1 MSNEFGKKIKQE
13 RLHLDLSLRKVCEV
27 VFSDKKKPISV
38 SYLNDIEQGYRNPP
52 DSKII
57 VQLAKVLKL
66 EPQELLNLAGKVHPS
81 IEDAVSKKTEVGV
94 LFRNIAERIERD
106 PKFVAKIQEEL
117 DKNKDDQK

>member
-13 RLHLDLSLRKVCEV
+13 RLHLDLSLRKVCEA

-66 EPQELLNLAGKVHPS
+66 EPQDLLNLAGKVHPI
-81 IEDAVSKKTEVGV
+81 IEDVSKKTEVGV
-94 LFRNIAERIERD
+94 LFRKIAEHIERD
-106 PKFVAKIQEEL
+106 PGFAAKIQEQL